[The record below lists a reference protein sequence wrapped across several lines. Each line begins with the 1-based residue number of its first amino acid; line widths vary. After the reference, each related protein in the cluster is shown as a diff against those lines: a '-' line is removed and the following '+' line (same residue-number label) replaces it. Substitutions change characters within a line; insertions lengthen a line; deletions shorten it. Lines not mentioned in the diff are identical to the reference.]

1 MRKMAVITMMI
12 FGAVILSAPLLRG
25 QTPCKVLLPRIA
37 DSYTGECKQGL
48 AEGEGEAYGIDQY
61 KGNFRKGMPDGQGTY
76 IWQSGEIYKGE
87 WKKGLREGTGEY
99 SFKSNG
105 RDSLI
110 AGEWKDDK
118 FLGDK
123 PLQPYI
129 IEYRNSIGRVS
140 FTRVGDRPYV
150 KYKFSRNGSELNNL
164 SNLLLQGSSG
174 SENLSTAFTGYE
186 QVTFPFSGK
195 VYFNAPS
202 SFMTTLLTCE
212 LRITINQPGSWIVTI
227 FY

>member
-1 MRKMAVITMMI
+1 MAVITTTI
-12 FGAVILSAPLLRG
+12 LAAVILTAPVLKA

-48 AEGEGEAYGIDQY
+48 AEGEGEAFGIDQY

-76 IWQSGEIYKGE
+76 IWQSGEIYKGD

-118 FLGDK
+118 FLGEK

-150 KYKFSRNGSELNNL
+150 KYKFSRNGANL
-164 SNLLLQGSSG
+164 ITCQTFCCR
-174 SENLSTAFTGYE
+174 EV
-186 QVTFPFSGK
+186 QVQRT
-195 VYFNAPS
+195 
-202 SFMTTLLTCE
+202 
-212 LRITINQPGSWIVTI
+212 
-227 FY
+227 